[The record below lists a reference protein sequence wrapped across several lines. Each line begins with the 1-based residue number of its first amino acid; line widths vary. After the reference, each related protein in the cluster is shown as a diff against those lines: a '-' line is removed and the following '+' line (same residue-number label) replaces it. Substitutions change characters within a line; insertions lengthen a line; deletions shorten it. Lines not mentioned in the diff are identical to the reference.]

1 MGIKEFRF
9 QNWDGFE
16 MLVKEIKNWNPRGC
30 KSEKDY
36 EESLYKK
43 LHSVLGDIN
52 IKKQYPI
59 KEYKIDLMVDDR
71 FLIEMKYNFKTKG
84 ESQRLYG
91 QLINYMNYTNVSGLL
106 SSQPIIV
113 LICGECEPSMK
124 KDLKKY
130 CNKESITLMFKK

>member
-9 QNWDGFE
+9 KNWDGLE
-16 MLVKEIKNWNPRGC
+16 MLVKEINNWNPRGC

-59 KEYKIDLMVDDR
+59 KEYKIDLMVDDH
-71 FLIEMKYNFKTKG
+71 FLIEMKYNFKTKA

-91 QLINYMNYTNVSGLL
+91 QLINYMNYTDIGLL

-124 KDLKKY
+124 KDLIKY
-130 CNKESITLMFKK
+130 CNNQSITLIFKK